1 MSLAV
6 VDQSGEELQE
16 QLVPVSLLLVLA
28 SSFWRMSRFIIN
40 CMAAP
45 KVNYRLPLYN
55 RLDPVLVKRGGGNRG
70 IVS

>member
-6 VDQSGEELQE
+6 VDQSGQELQE

-45 KVNYRLPLYN
+45 KVNYRLPFIIDLTQYW
-55 RLDPVLVKRGGGNRG
+55 
-70 IVS
+70 